1 MATQTQ
7 VQGGKATTDK
17 VSIELLNEVL
27 SSYVSDYEKDL
38 KSSISKMTGKKSNEI
53 DQGTLMEMQAKV
65 QTWSII
71 VSAASGAIRAV
82 GDGLKS
88 TVQNIR

>member
-1 MATQTQ
+1 MQAEI
-7 VQGGKATTDK
+7 GNAAAGKDK
-17 VSIELLNEVL
+17 VSIEFLNEVL
-27 SSYVSDYEKDL
+27 SKFISDYEKDL
-38 KSSISKMTGKKSNEI
+38 KSSIAKMTGKKSSEI

-71 VSAASGAIRAV
+71 VSAATGTVRAV
-82 GDGLKS
+82 SDGLRS